1 MTPTRIYT
9 VTDGERYASEQTPS
23 EPITDYAARRGE

>member
-1 MTPTRIYT
+1 VSGQP
-9 VTDGERYASEQTPS
+9 VTEGERYASEQTPS